1 MNHPGPNP
9 QSSTSKAS
17 TSQGKRFVAPPSPS
31 FGKKLRYRFDTA
43 LSKGPWVVV
52 GWLGLLTLI
61 IILVSA
67 AILTLTG
74 LSGIGGGKS
83 LGPFEAF
90 WQSLLRVLDAGSF
103 AGDTNWWTRVLTLL
117 VTLAG
122 IFIAGSLIGLI
133 ATTVDQNI
141 EELRKGRSA
150 VLETDH
156 TLILGWSERVPAIVR
171 ELTIANES
179 RKGAAI
185 VILALE
191 EKDAM
196 EEVLRDAISDTRG
209 TRVVCRR
216 GDPSD
221 LASLG
226 LVNYQACRSVVIVEG
241 PGGAAA
247 TVKTLLALR
256 AIDPALSNSHVVAE
270 ISDSDTAKSLSSL
283 IGKQLVTVNSDDVVA
298 ELTAQACRQ
307 RGLSTVF
314 HELLDFDGDEI
325 YFAPFQQV
333 TGRTYAEA
341 QLGFAACTIMGRVRA
356 DGTVE
361 LNPPAAAII
370 QAGDQLIGM
379 ASDDSDFMFT
389 GFMTANAL
397 EVPERSVEEPARRR
411 IIVVGWSALGP
422 RVVMELDEFLGAHTT
437 VEILIDPEQVDVASV
452 RASIDPKIMTVEVAE
467 LSGGPERIAEHAAR
481 KAFDEVIV
489 LGYRQNLTIEEAD
502 ARTLLTLL
510 AFHRVRERLNIGRV
524 RMVAELL
531 DQRHAALAE
540 ATGADDFIVSDELTS
555 LMLAQL
561 SERKELNEVFSDL
574 FDSNGCTI
582 ALLPAGN
589 YAAEKAKTFGE
600 IIATASASGDSAL
613 GFRRNATGEVVV
625 NPKRD
630 SAPLL
635 TLDDQVLVLSSPRQ
649 M

>member
-1 MNHPGPNP
+1 MNDLGPTTHATTP
-9 QSSTSKAS
+9 
-17 TSQGKRFVAPPSPS
+17 QGKRPVALPSPS

-52 GWLGLLTLI
+52 GWLGLLTLV

-67 AILTLTG
+67 VVLTVTG

-90 WQSLLRVLDAGSF
+90 WQSLLRVLDSGSF
-103 AGDTNWWTRVLTLL
+103 AGDTNWWTRIITLL

-122 IFIAGSLIGLI
+122 IFLAGSLIGLI

-150 VLETDH
+150 VLEDDH

-179 RKGAAI
+179 RKHAAI

-191 EKDAM
+191 EKDVM
-196 EEVLRDAISDTRG
+196 EEVLRDAVTDTRG
-209 TRVVCRR
+209 TRIVCRR

-270 ISDSDTAKSLSSL
+270 ISDSDTAESLSSL

-325 YFAPFQQV
+325 YFASFPQV
-333 TGRTYAEA
+333 VGHTYAEA
-341 QLGFAACTIMGRVRA
+341 QLGFAACTLMGRVSS
-356 DGTVE
+356 DGKVE
-361 LNPPAAAII
+361 LNPPAATILE
-370 QAGDQLIGM
+370 AGDQLIGV
-379 ASDDSDFMFT
+379 ASDDSDFTFS
-389 GFMTANAL
+389 GFAAATSL
-397 EVPERSVEEPARRR
+397 RVPEIAFVEPAKRR

-437 VEILIDPEQVDVASV
+437 VEILIDPEQVDVAAV
-452 RASIDPKIMTVEVAE
+452 RASIDPKIMTVDVAE

-574 FDSNGCTI
+574 FDSDGCTI

-589 YAAEKAKTFGE
+589 YSAEQAKTFGE
-600 IIATASASGDSAL
+600 IIATASTCGDSAL

-630 SAPLL
+630 SAPRL

-649 M
+649 SLNP

>member
-1 MNHPGPNP
+1 MNHPG
-9 QSSTSKAS
+9 S
-17 TSQGKRFVAPPSPS
+17 TSQAPFSEGKRQATPAAS
-31 FGKKLRYRFDTA
+31 FAKKLRYRFDTA
-43 LSKGPWVVV
+43 LAKGPWVVV
-52 GWLGLLTLI
+52 GWLGLLTLM

-67 AILTLTG
+67 VILTLTG
-74 LSGIGGGKS
+74 LSGVAGGKS

-90 WQSLLRVLDAGSF
+90 WQSLLRVLDSGSF
-103 AGDTNWWTRVLTLL
+103 AGDTNWWTRILTLL

-150 VLETDH
+150 VLESDH

-179 RKGAAI
+179 RKHAAV

-191 EKDAM
+191 EKDVM
-196 EEVLRDAISDTRG
+196 EEVLRDAIQDTRG

-221 LASLG
+221 LANLG

-241 PGGAAA
+241 TGGAAA

-256 AIDPALSNSHVVAE
+256 AIDPKLSTSHVVAE
-270 ISDSDTAKSLSSL
+270 ISDSDTAASLSSL
-283 IGKQLVTVNSDDVVA
+283 IGKQLVTVNSDDIVA

-325 YFAPFQQV
+325 YFAPFSEV
-333 TGRTYAEA
+333 TGHTYAEA
-341 QLGFAACTIMGRVRA
+341 QLGFSACTLMGRLRA
-356 DGTVE
+356 NGTVE
-361 LNPPAAAII
+361 LNPPAHTILE
-370 QAGDQLIGM
+370 AGDQLIGV
-379 ASDDSDFMFT
+379 ASDDSDFTFT
-389 GFMTANAL
+389 GFITAAAL
-397 EVPERSVEEPARRR
+397 TVHARSTEEPARRR
-411 IIVVGWSALGP
+411 IIVVGWSDLGP

-437 VEILIDPEQVDVASV
+437 VEILIDPEQVDVAVV
-452 RASIDPKIMTVEVAE
+452 RSSIDPKIMTVVVAE

-489 LGYRQNLTIEEAD
+489 LGYRKNLSIEEAD

-510 AFHRVRERLNIGRV
+510 AFHRVRERLDIGRV

-561 SERKELNEVFSDL
+561 SERHALNKVFADL
-574 FDSNGCTI
+574 FDSDGCTI
-582 ALLPAGN
+582 ALMPAVN
-589 YAAEKAKTFGE
+589 YSAEQATTFGQ
-600 IIATASASGDSAL
+600 IIATASAIGDSAM
-613 GFRRNATGEVVV
+613 GFRRSASGEVVV

-630 SAPLL
+630 SDPNL
-635 TLDDQVLVLSSPRQ
+635 TIDDQILVLSAPRRT
-649 M
+649 

>member
-1 MNHPGPNP
+1 MDQQGSGSTAENP
-9 QSSTSKAS
+9 AR
-17 TSQGKRFVAPPSPS
+17 KRPLALSPS
-31 FGKKLRYRFDTA
+31 IGKKLRYRFDTA
-43 LSKGPWVVV
+43 LAKGPWVVV
-52 GWLGLLTLI
+52 GWLGLLTLF

-67 AILTLTG
+67 TVLTLTG
-74 LSGIGGGKS
+74 LSGISGGKS

-90 WQSLLRVLDAGSF
+90 WQSLLRVLDSGSF
-103 AGDTNWWTRVLTLL
+103 AGDTNWWTRILTLL

-150 VLETDH
+150 VLENDH

-171 ELTIANES
+171 ELTIAHES
-179 RKGAAI
+179 RKNSAV

-191 EKDAM
+191 EKDVM
-196 EEVLRDAISDTRG
+196 EEVLRDAIDDTRG
-209 TRVVCRR
+209 TRIVCRR

-221 LASLG
+221 LASLA
-226 LVNYQACRSVVIVEG
+226 LANYQACRSVIIVDG

-247 TVKTLLALR
+247 TVKTLLAIR
-256 AIDPALSNSHVVAE
+256 AVDPELSNSHVVAE
-270 ISDSDTAKSLSSL
+270 MSDPDTATSLSSL
-283 IGKQLVTVNSDDVVA
+283 IGKRLVTVNSDDVVA

-314 HELLDFDGDEI
+314 HKLLDFDGDEI
-325 YFAPFQQV
+325 YFAPFPQV
-333 TGRTYAEA
+333 IGHTYAEA
-341 QLGFAACTIMGRVRA
+341 QLGFAACTLMGRLRG

-361 LNPPAAAII
+361 LNPPANSCIE
-370 QAGDQLIGM
+370 AGDQLIGV
-379 ASDDSDFMFT
+379 ASDDSDFVFSGFT
-389 GFMTANAL
+389 TINAL
-397 EVPERSVEEPARRR
+397 AVPEASLEEPAQRR
-411 IIVVGWSALGP
+411 IIIVGWSALGP

-437 VEILIDPEQVDVASV
+437 VEILIDPEKVDVGTV
-452 RASIDPKIMTVEVAE
+452 RASISPKIMTVEVAE

-481 KAFDEVIV
+481 NAFDEVIV
-489 LGYRQNLTIEEAD
+489 LGYRQNLSIEEAD

-510 AFHRVRERLNIGRV
+510 AFHCVRERLNIGRV

-561 SERKELNEVFSDL
+561 SERHELNDVFADL
-574 FDSNGCTI
+574 FDSDGCTI
-582 ALLPAGN
+582 ALLPVAN
-589 YAAEKAKTFGE
+589 YSAEQATTFGQ
-600 IIATASASGDSAL
+600 IVATASACGDSAL
-613 GFRRNATGEVVV
+613 GYRRNASGEVVV

-630 SAPLL
+630 SAPNL
-635 TLDDQVLVLSSPRQ
+635 TIDDQVLVLSSPRRV
-649 M
+649 

>member
-1 MNHPGPNP
+1 MPTNESAAQAPSVKGKNSAQP
-9 QSSTSKAS
+9 QT
-17 TSQGKRFVAPPSPS
+17 

-43 LSKGPWVVV
+43 LARGPWVVV
-52 GWLGLLTLI
+52 GWLGLLTLTI
-61 IILVSA
+61 IVFSA
-67 AILTLTG
+67 AILTVTG
-74 LSGIGGGKS
+74 LSGIAGGKS

-90 WQSLLRVLDAGSF
+90 WQSLLRVLDSGSF
-103 AGDTNWWTRVLTLL
+103 AGDTNWWTRILTLL

-150 VLETDH
+150 VLESDH

-171 ELTIANES
+171 ELSIANES
-179 RKGAAI
+179 RKHAAV

-191 EKDAM
+191 EKDVM
-196 EEVLRDAISDTRG
+196 EEVLRDGVQDTRG
-209 TRVVCRR
+209 TRIVCRR

-221 LASLG
+221 LASLA

-256 AIDPALSNSHVVAE
+256 AIDPELSTSHVVAE
-270 ISDSDTAKSLSSL
+270 ISDADTAASLSSL

-314 HELLDFDGDEI
+314 HDLLDFDGDEI
-325 YFAPFQQV
+325 YFAPFAQV

-341 QLGFAACTIMGRVRA
+341 QLGFSACTLMGRLRA

-361 LNPPAAAII
+361 LNPPAGTVIEAA
-370 QAGDQLIGM
+370 DQLIGV
-379 ASDDSDFMFT
+379 ASDDSDFIFT
-389 GFMTANAL
+389 GFTAASPL
-397 EVPERSVEEPARRR
+397 VVLDKQIEAPAKRR
-411 IIVVGWSALGP
+411 IIVVGWSDLGP

-437 VEILIDPEQVDVASV
+437 VEILIDPEHVDLATV

-481 KAFDEVIV
+481 NAFDEVIV
-489 LGYRQNLTIEEAD
+489 LGYRRNLSIEEAD

-510 AFHRVRERLNIGRV
+510 AFHRVRGRLNIGRV

-561 SERKELNEVFSDL
+561 SERHELNAVFADL
-574 FDSNGCTI
+574 FDSDGCTI
-582 ALLPAGN
+582 ALQPASN
-589 YAAEKAKTFGE
+589 YSAEQATTFGQ
-600 IIATASASGDSAL
+600 IIATASACGDSAL

-630 SAPLL
+630 SIPRL
-635 TLDDQVLVLSSPRQ
+635 TLEDQVLVLSAPKRS
-649 M
+649 